1 MLSDDEEDVMKNKQ
15 PKDID
20 LDDGH
25 PTAMPILSKNITIKG
40 YQEPNVFRLV
50 GFYKR
55 KKENDDD
62 EKKEGDSDYDE
73 DIDKPQNGHNQNGA
87 IRCKHREIINF
98 KCSNQLCDY
107 TL

>member
-1 MLSDDEEDVMKNKQ
+1 MQKFFDDDKDSSEKEQSEEQMLSDDEVDVMKDKQ

-55 KKENDDD
+55 KKNNDDD

-73 DIDKPQNGHNQNGA
+73 DIDKP
-87 IRCKHREIINF
+87 
-98 KCSNQLCDY
+98 
-107 TL
+107 